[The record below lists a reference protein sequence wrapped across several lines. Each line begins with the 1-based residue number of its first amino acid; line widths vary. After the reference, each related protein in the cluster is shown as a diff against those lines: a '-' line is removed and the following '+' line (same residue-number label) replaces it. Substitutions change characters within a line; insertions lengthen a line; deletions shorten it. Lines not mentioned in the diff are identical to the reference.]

1 MTSSS
6 PFDDLLRAAAAQP
19 DPQRLLFVFTEAG
32 LPADANDVQRAGFRS
47 GQGGTLTPMA
57 CADKWPDELIDFAA
71 LVAESRRACPPWA
84 FVFIGALSGSRGQAP
99 SDAQVDAALESMV
112 RNVRDGSF
120 GAYMALDP
128 AGEAVRFFSA

>member
-6 PFDDLLRAAAAQP
+6 HFDDLLRAAAAQAE
-19 DPQRLLFVFTEAG
+19 PQRLLFVFTESG
-32 LPADANDVQRAGFRS
+32 LPADATDAQRAAFGA
-47 GQGGTLTPMA
+47 GGGGSLTPMA
-57 CADKWPDELIDFAA
+57 CVDKRPDELSDFAA

-84 FVFIGALSGSRGQAP
+84 MVFIGALSGQDGRTP

-128 AGEAVRFFSA
+128 AGEPVGFFSG